1 VTEKT
6 GIGFLDSCGNVIQ
19 VGHVILDQW
28 VVMSWEEAI
37 DCVPALTVSA
47 TVSSLTSFVV
57 VTQQTRQEHFTNLY
71 TQPYTPP
78 FLAYCRLQHML
89 RALNTFRR
97 MTSTAAPLYR
107 KQQLKI
113 ACVQYDPQLKDVQ
126 GNITRVKSFLR
137 GYVHHRWS
145 WAIVGAKGILD
156 GIILG

>member
-1 VTEKT
+1 MAEKT

-19 VGHVILDQW
+19 VGHVISDTMGRNELGRSDRLCTGVDRLFPD
-28 VVMSWEEAI
+28 VVRR
-37 DCVPALTVSA
+37 CHL
-47 TVSSLTSFVV
+47 
-57 VTQQTRQEHFTNLY
+57 TQQTRQEHFTNLY
-71 TQPYTPP
+71 IQPYTPP
-78 FLAYCRLQHML
+78 FLAPCGLQHML